1 MESGRRQSGL
11 AKDVTS
17 EAELKG
23 KGTAFLRA
31 HATQPKAVKSKPTP
45 MIHPSPH
52 VFFQVRS

>member
-1 MESGRRQSGL
+1 MESGLRQAGL

-23 KGTAFLRA
+23 TGTAFLSA
-31 HATQPKAVKSKPTP
+31 HATQPNAVKSKPTP

-52 VFFQVRS
+52 AFFQVRR